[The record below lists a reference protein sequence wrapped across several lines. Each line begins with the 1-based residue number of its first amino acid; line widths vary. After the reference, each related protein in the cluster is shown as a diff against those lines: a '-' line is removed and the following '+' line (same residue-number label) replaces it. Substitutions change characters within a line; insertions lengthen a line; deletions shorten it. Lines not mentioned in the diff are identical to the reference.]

1 MHMELRFF
9 YFMYQESYSSLKASI
24 KLLVHMELRF
34 FYFIFASK
42 YDHKISE
49 EKKKIIASDNK
60 NNLKHYEKER
70 ESTFFFQLKRK
81 AMDGYINKPSP
92 QGYLKKYSINDFSQY
107 GNAFNLSKGK
117 SQKVP
122 NELKLVG

>member
-1 MHMELRFF
+1 
-9 YFMYQESYSSLKASI
+9 
-24 KLLVHMELRF
+24 MELRF

-49 EKKKIIASDNK
+49 EKKKIIANDNK

-70 ESTFFFQLKRK
+70 ESTFFFFQLKRK

-92 QGYLKKYSINDFSQY
+92 
-107 GNAFNLSKGK
+107 
-117 SQKVP
+117 
-122 NELKLVG
+122 

>member
-1 MHMELRFF
+1 M
-9 YFMYQESYSSLKASI
+9 
-24 KLLVHMELRF
+24 
-34 FYFIFASK
+34 
-42 YDHKISE
+42 
-49 EKKKIIASDNK
+49 KKK
-60 NNLKHYEKER
+60 EKVPF
-70 ESTFFFQLKRK
+70 FFFQLKRK

-92 QGYLKKYSINDFSQY
+92 QGYFKKYSINGFSQY